1 MEIIFVLII
10 VGIIYFFGFRGL
22 FISFALLFVFLLYGG
37 VWGVLYVLFV
47 WWLYTKLKTR
57 KRQIALLATALVL
70 PFGDRILTNIE
81 GYYYIYNTPKPNDDI
96 EVSYPISLYNKAD
109 ELKDID
115 DFIGVKSFDAD
126 MYLIYNYYY
135 KTFSLNG
142 ITINK
147 LAFNKNNEIYSFTC
161 DVDENITKNIQKC
174 NTEKEKIVDKIKYR
188 VEREEEIKKLKSCNL
203 VEDFRNICK
212 KYEIA
217 KNADDFEY
225 ILEKE
230 INEGFF
236 VRIIDL
242 KMINQ
247 NTKELIYIQREV
259 RGKNGYAFPVPG
271 EYIRTLVRG
280 KEVVFDESQ
289 IYNEKLQTIFENA
302 REIRSIKWRKKA
314 KNTLNFSGV
323 FRIPR
328 V

>member
-1 MEIIFVLII
+1 MEIIFGLII
-10 VGIIYFFGFRGL
+10 VGIIYFFGFRGV

-47 WWLYTKLKTR
+47 WWLYTKLKIR

-115 DFIGVKSFDAD
+115 DFIGAKSFSQSPYVYFDF
-126 MYLIYNYYY
+126 L
-135 KTFSLNG
+135 LNG

-147 LAFNKNNEIYSFTC
+147 LAFDRNNEIYSFTC

-174 NTEKEKIVDKIKYR
+174 NTEKETIVDKIKYR
-188 VEREEEIKKLKSCNL
+188 VEREEELKRLKSCNL

-212 KYEIA
+212 KYEIT

-230 INEGFF
+230 INEGLF

-247 NTKELIYIQREV
+247 NTKDLIYIQREV

-271 EYIRTLVRG
+271 EYIRALEWG

-289 IYNEKLQTIFENA
+289 IYNEKLQTIFENIKD
-302 REIRSIKWRKKA
+302 IRRTRWE
-314 KNTLNFSGV
+314 
-323 FRIPR
+323 
-328 V
+328 

>member
-57 KRQIALLATALVL
+57 KRQIALLTTALVL

-81 GYYYIYNTPKPNDDI
+81 GYYYIYNTLKPNDDI

-109 ELKDID
+109 ELKNID
-115 DFIGVKSFDAD
+115 DFIGAKSFSQSPYVYFDF
-126 MYLIYNYYY
+126 L
-135 KTFSLNG
+135 LNG

-147 LAFNKNNEIYSFTC
+147 LAFNKNNQIYSFTC

-230 INEGFF
+230 INEGLF

-247 NTKELIYIQREV
+247 NTKELIYIKREV

-271 EYIRTLVRG
+271 EYIRALVRG

-302 REIRSIKWRKKA
+302 REIRSIKWRKK
-314 KNTLNFSGV
+314 
-323 FRIPR
+323 
-328 V
+328 

>member
-10 VGIIYFFGFRGL
+10 VGIIYFFGLRGL

-47 WWLYTKLKTR
+47 WWLYAKLKTR

-109 ELKDID
+109 ELEDID
-115 DFIGVKSFDAD
+115 DFIEVKSFSQSPAVYFDF
-126 MYLIYNYYY
+126 L
-135 KTFSLNG
+135 LNG

-147 LAFNKNNEIYSFTC
+147 LAFNKNNQIYSFTC

-217 KNADDFEY
+217 KNADNFEY

-230 INEGFF
+230 INKGFF

-271 EYIRTLVRG
+271 EYIRALVRG

-289 IYNEKLQTIFENA
+289 IYNEKLQTIFENIKD
-302 REIRSIKWRKKA
+302 IRRTRS
-314 KNTLNFSGV
+314 
-323 FRIPR
+323 
-328 V
+328 

>member
-1 MEIIFVLII
+1 MKIIFGLII
-10 VGIIYFFGFRGL
+10 VGIIYFFGLRGV
-22 FISFALLFVFLLYGG
+22 FISFALLFVFLLYGQ
-37 VWGVLYVLFV
+37 VLGVLYVLFV

-109 ELKDID
+109 ELKNID
-115 DFIGVKSFDAD
+115 DFIEIKSFSESPAVYFDF
-126 MYLIYNYYY
+126 L
-135 KTFSLNG
+135 LNG

-147 LAFNKNNEIYSFTC
+147 LAFNKNNQIYSFAC

-212 KYEIA
+212 KYEIT

-230 INEGFF
+230 INKGLF
-236 VRIIDL
+236 VTIIDL

-247 NTKELIYIQREV
+247 NTKELIYIKREV
-259 RGKNGYAFPVPG
+259 RGKNGYAFPVPS
-271 EYIRTLVRG
+271 EYIMALVRG
-280 KEVVFDESQ
+280 KEAVFDESQ
-289 IYNEKLQTIFENA
+289 IYNEKLQTIFENIKD
-302 REIRSIKWRKKA
+302 IRRTRWEYK
-314 KNTLNFSGV
+314 
-323 FRIPR
+323 
-328 V
+328 

>member
-10 VGIIYFFGFRGL
+10 VGIIYFFGFRGV

-57 KRQIALLATALVL
+57 KRQIALLTTALVL

-109 ELKDID
+109 ELKNID
-115 DFIGVKSFDAD
+115 DFIGAKSFSQSPYVYFDF
-126 MYLIYNYYY
+126 L
-135 KTFSLNG
+135 LNG

-147 LAFNKNNEIYSFTC
+147 LAFNKNNQIYSFTC

-212 KYEIA
+212 KYEIT

-230 INEGFF
+230 INEGLF

-242 KMINQ
+242 KMLNQ
-247 NTKELIYIQREV
+247 KTKELIYIKREV

-271 EYIRTLVRG
+271 EYIRALVRG

-289 IYNEKLQTIFENA
+289 IYNEKLQTIFENIKD
-302 REIRSIKWRKKA
+302 IRRTRWE
-314 KNTLNFSGV
+314 
-323 FRIPR
+323 
-328 V
+328 

>member
-1 MEIIFVLII
+1 MKIILGLII

-22 FISFALLFVFLLYGG
+22 FISFGFLFVFLFVFLFYGG

-109 ELKDID
+109 ELEDID
-115 DFIGVKSFDAD
+115 DFIEVKSFSQSPAVYFDF
-126 MYLIYNYYY
+126 L
-135 KTFSLNG
+135 LNG

-147 LAFNKNNEIYSFTC
+147 LAFNKNNEIYSFAC
-161 DVDENITKNIQKC
+161 DADENITKNIQKC

-212 KYEIA
+212 KYEIT

-230 INEGFF
+230 INEGLF

-271 EYIRTLVRG
+271 EYIRALEWG

-289 IYNEKLQTIFENA
+289 IYNEKLQTIFENIKD
-302 REIRSIKWRKKA
+302 IRRTRWE
-314 KNTLNFSGV
+314 
-323 FRIPR
+323 
-328 V
+328 

>member
-109 ELKDID
+109 ELEDID
-115 DFIGVKSFDAD
+115 DFIEVKSFSQSPAVYFDF
-126 MYLIYNYYY
+126 L
-135 KTFSLNG
+135 LNG

-147 LAFNKNNEIYSFTC
+147 LAFNKNNQIYSFAC
-161 DVDENITKNIQKC
+161 DADENITKNIQKC

-230 INEGFF
+230 INEGLF

-247 NTKELIYIQREV
+247 NTKELIYIKREV

-271 EYIRTLVRG
+271 EYIRALEWG
-280 KEVVFDESQ
+280 KEVIFDESQ
-289 IYNEKLQTIFENA
+289 IYNEKLQTIFENIKD
-302 REIRSIKWRKKA
+302 IRRTRWE
-314 KNTLNFSGV
+314 
-323 FRIPR
+323 
-328 V
+328 

>member
-22 FISFALLFVFLLYGG
+22 FISFGFLFGFLFVLSFVYLLYGG

-109 ELKDID
+109 ELEDID
-115 DFIGVKSFDAD
+115 DFIEVKSFSQSPAVYFDF
-126 MYLIYNYYY
+126 L
-135 KTFSLNG
+135 LNG

-147 LAFNKNNEIYSFTC
+147 LAFNKNNQIYSFTC

-230 INEGFF
+230 INEGIF

-247 NTKELIYIQREV
+247 NTKELIYIKREV

-271 EYIRTLVRG
+271 EYIRALEWG

-289 IYNEKLQTIFENA
+289 IYNEKLQTIFENIKD
-302 REIRSIKWRKKA
+302 IRRTS
-314 KNTLNFSGV
+314 S
-323 FRIPR
+323 
-328 V
+328 

>member
-10 VGIIYFFGFRGL
+10 VGIIYFFGLRGL

-109 ELKDID
+109 ELKNID
-115 DFIGVKSFDAD
+115 DFIGAKSFSQSPYVYFDF
-126 MYLIYNYYY
+126 L
-135 KTFSLNG
+135 LNG

-147 LAFNKNNEIYSFTC
+147 LAFNKNNQIYSFTC

-174 NTEKEKIVDKIKYR
+174 NTEKEKIVDKIKYQVKR
-188 VEREEEIKKLKSCNL
+188 DEEIKKLKSCNL

-212 KYEIA
+212 KYEIT

-230 INEGFF
+230 INEGLF

-259 RGKNGYAFPVPG
+259 RGKNGYTFPVPG
-271 EYIRTLVRG
+271 EYIRALEWG

-289 IYNEKLQTIFENA
+289 IYNEKLQTIFENIKD
-302 REIRSIKWRKKA
+302 IRRTRS
-314 KNTLNFSGV
+314 
-323 FRIPR
+323 
-328 V
+328 

>member
-10 VGIIYFFGFRGL
+10 VGIIYFFGLRGL
-22 FISFALLFVFLLYGG
+22 FISFGFLFGFLFVLSFVYLLYGG

-109 ELKDID
+109 ELKNID
-115 DFIGVKSFDAD
+115 DFIGVKSFSESPAVYFDF
-126 MYLIYNYYY
+126 L
-135 KTFSLNG
+135 LNG

-147 LAFNKNNEIYSFTC
+147 LAFTKNNQIYSFAC
-161 DVDENITKNIQKC
+161 DADENITKNIQKC

-188 VEREEEIKKLKSCNL
+188 VEREEEIKRLKSCNL

-212 KYEIA
+212 KYEIT

-247 NTKELIYIQREV
+247 KTKELIYIKREV

-271 EYIRTLVRG
+271 EYIRALEWG

-289 IYNEKLQTIFENA
+289 IYNEKLQTIFENIKD
-302 REIRSIKWRKKA
+302 IRRTRS
-314 KNTLNFSGV
+314 
-323 FRIPR
+323 
-328 V
+328 

>member
-1 MEIIFVLII
+1 M
-10 VGIIYFFGFRGL
+10 
-22 FISFALLFVFLLYGG
+22 FLLYGG

-126 MYLIYNYYY
+126 MYLIYNYYTPKY
-135 KTFSLNG
+135 IHLFSFDFIEAKSFSQSPYVYFDFLLNG

-271 EYIRTLVRG
+271 EYIRALEWG

-289 IYNEKLQTIFENA
+289 IYNEKLQTIFKNIKD
-302 REIRSIKWRKKA
+302 IRRTRS
-314 KNTLNFSGV
+314 
-323 FRIPR
+323 
-328 V
+328 

>member
-1 MEIIFVLII
+1 MEIIFGLII

-109 ELKDID
+109 ELEDID
-115 DFIGVKSFDAD
+115 DFIEVKSFSESPAVYFDF
-126 MYLIYNYYY
+126 L
-135 KTFSLNG
+135 LNG

-147 LAFNKNNEIYSFTC
+147 LAFNKNNEIYSFAC

-230 INEGFF
+230 INEGLF

-271 EYIRTLVRG
+271 EYIRALVRG

-289 IYNEKLQTIFENA
+289 IYNEKLQTIFENIKD
-302 REIRSIKWRKKA
+302 IRRTRS
-314 KNTLNFSGV
+314 
-323 FRIPR
+323 
-328 V
+328 

>member
-10 VGIIYFFGFRGL
+10 IIYFFGLRGL
-22 FISFALLFVFLLYGG
+22 FISFALLFVSLLYGG

-109 ELKDID
+109 ELEDID
-115 DFIGVKSFDAD
+115 DFIEVKSFSESPAVYFDF
-126 MYLIYNYYY
+126 L
-135 KTFSLNG
+135 LNG

-147 LAFNKNNEIYSFTC
+147 LAFNKNNQIYSFTC

-230 INEGFF
+230 ITEGLF

-247 NTKELIYIQREV
+247 NTKELIYIKREV

-271 EYIRTLVRG
+271 EYIRVLVRG

-289 IYNEKLQTIFENA
+289 IYNEKLQTIFENIKD
-302 REIRSIKWRKKA
+302 IRRTRWE
-314 KNTLNFSGV
+314 
-323 FRIPR
+323 
-328 V
+328 

>member
-1 MEIIFVLII
+1 MKIILGLII

-37 VWGVLYVLFV
+37 IWGVLYVLFV

-109 ELKDID
+109 ELEDID
-115 DFIGVKSFDAD
+115 DFIEVKSFSQSPAVYFDF
-126 MYLIYNYYY
+126 L
-135 KTFSLNG
+135 LNG

-230 INEGFF
+230 INEGLF

-247 NTKELIYIQREV
+247 NTKELIYIKREV

-271 EYIRTLVRG
+271 EYIRALVRG

-289 IYNEKLQTIFENA
+289 IYNEKLQTIFENIKD
-302 REIRSIKWRKKA
+302 IRRTRWE
-314 KNTLNFSGV
+314 
-323 FRIPR
+323 
-328 V
+328 

>member
-109 ELKDID
+109 ELEDID
-115 DFIGVKSFDAD
+115 DFIEVKSFSQSPAVYFDF
-126 MYLIYNYYY
+126 L
-135 KTFSLNG
+135 LNG

-230 INEGFF
+230 INEGLF

-242 KMINQ
+242 KMLNQ

-271 EYIRTLVRG
+271 EYIRALEWG

-289 IYNEKLQTIFENA
+289 IYNEKLQTIFENIKD
-302 REIRSIKWRKKA
+302 IRRTRWE
-314 KNTLNFSGV
+314 
-323 FRIPR
+323 
-328 V
+328 

>member
-47 WWLYTKLKTR
+47 WWLYTKLKTK

-109 ELKDID
+109 ELEDID
-115 DFIGVKSFDAD
+115 DFIEVKSFSQSPAVYFDF
-126 MYLIYNYYY
+126 L
-135 KTFSLNG
+135 LNG

-147 LAFNKNNEIYSFTC
+147 LAFTKNNQIYSFAC
-161 DVDENITKNIQKC
+161 DADENITKNIQKC

-230 INEGFF
+230 INEGLF

-242 KMINQ
+242 KMLNQ
-247 NTKELIYIQREV
+247 NTKELIYIKREV
-259 RGKNGYAFPVPG
+259 RGKNGYVFPVPG
-271 EYIRTLVRG
+271 EYIRALEWG

-289 IYNEKLQTIFENA
+289 IYNEKLQTIFENIKD
-302 REIRSIKWRKKA
+302 IRRTS
-314 KNTLNFSGV
+314 S
-323 FRIPR
+323 
-328 V
+328 

>member
-1 MEIIFVLII
+1 MEIIFGLII

-109 ELKDID
+109 ELEDID
-115 DFIGVKSFDAD
+115 DFIEVKSFSQSPAVYFDF
-126 MYLIYNYYY
+126 L
-135 KTFSLNG
+135 LNG

-174 NTEKEKIVDKIKYR
+174 NTEKEKNVEKIKNK

-230 INEGFF
+230 INEGLF

-271 EYIRTLVRG
+271 EYIRALVRG

-323 FRIPR
+323 LEPLR

>member
-10 VGIIYFFGFRGL
+10 VGIIYFFGLRGL
-22 FISFALLFVFLLYGG
+22 FISFALLFVYLLYGG

-109 ELKDID
+109 ELKNID
-115 DFIGVKSFDAD
+115 DFIGAKSFSQSPYVYFDF
-126 MYLIYNYYY
+126 L
-135 KTFSLNG
+135 LNG

-147 LAFNKNNEIYSFTC
+147 LAFTKNNQIYSFAC
-161 DVDENITKNIQKC
+161 DADENITKNIQKC
-174 NTEKEKIVDKIKYR
+174 NTEKEKIVDKIKYQVKR
-188 VEREEEIKKLKSCNL
+188 YEEIKKLKSCNL

-212 KYEIA
+212 KYEIT

-230 INEGFF
+230 INEGLF

-247 NTKELIYIQREV
+247 KTKELIYIKREV
-259 RGKNGYAFPVPG
+259 RGKNGYTFPVPG
-271 EYIRTLVRG
+271 EYIRALEWG

-289 IYNEKLQTIFENA
+289 IYNEKLQTIFKNIKD
-302 REIRSIKWRKKA
+302 IRRTRS
-314 KNTLNFSGV
+314 
-323 FRIPR
+323 
-328 V
+328 

>member
-1 MEIIFVLII
+1 M
-10 VGIIYFFGFRGL
+10 
-22 FISFALLFVFLLYGG
+22 FLLYGG

-109 ELKDID
+109 ELKNID
-115 DFIGVKSFDAD
+115 DFIGAKSFSESPAVYFDF
-126 MYLIYNYYY
+126 L
-135 KTFSLNG
+135 LNG

-271 EYIRTLVRG
+271 EYIRALEWG

-289 IYNEKLQTIFENA
+289 IYNEKLQTIFKNIKD
-302 REIRSIKWRKKA
+302 IRRTRS
-314 KNTLNFSGV
+314 
-323 FRIPR
+323 
-328 V
+328 

>member
-10 VGIIYFFGFRGL
+10 VGIIYFFGLRGV

-115 DFIGVKSFDAD
+115 DFIEVKSFSQSPAVYFDF
-126 MYLIYNYYY
+126 L
-135 KTFSLNG
+135 LNG

-147 LAFNKNNEIYSFTC
+147 LAFTKNNQIYSFAC
-161 DVDENITKNIQKC
+161 DADENITKNIQKC

-212 KYEIA
+212 KYEIT
-217 KNADDFEY
+217 KNADNFEY

-230 INEGFF
+230 INKGFF

-247 NTKELIYIQREV
+247 NTKELIYIKREV

-271 EYIRTLVRG
+271 EYIRALVRG

-289 IYNEKLQTIFENA
+289 IYNEKLQTIFENIKD
-302 REIRSIKWRKKA
+302 IRRTS
-314 KNTLNFSGV
+314 S
-323 FRIPR
+323 
-328 V
+328 

>member
-10 VGIIYFFGFRGL
+10 IIYFFGLRGL

-109 ELKDID
+109 ELKNID
-115 DFIGVKSFDAD
+115 DFIGAKSFSQSPAVYFDF
-126 MYLIYNYYY
+126 L
-135 KTFSLNG
+135 LNG

-147 LAFNKNNEIYSFTC
+147 LAFTKNNQIYSFAC
-161 DVDENITKNIQKC
+161 DADENITKNIQKC

-212 KYEIA
+212 KYEIT

-230 INEGFF
+230 INEGLF

-247 NTKELIYIQREV
+247 NTKELIYIKREV

-271 EYIRTLVRG
+271 EYIRALEWG

-289 IYNEKLQTIFENA
+289 IYNEKLQTIFENIKY
-302 REIRSIKWRKKA
+302 IRRTS
-314 KNTLNFSGV
+314 S
-323 FRIPR
+323 
-328 V
+328 

>member
-1 MEIIFVLII
+1 MKIILGLII

-109 ELKDID
+109 ELEDID
-115 DFIGVKSFDAD
+115 DFIEVKSFSQSPAVYFDF
-126 MYLIYNYYY
+126 L
-135 KTFSLNG
+135 LNG

-147 LAFNKNNEIYSFTC
+147 LAFTKNNQIYSFAC
-161 DVDENITKNIQKC
+161 DADENITKNIQKC
-174 NTEKEKIVDKIKYR
+174 NTEKEKIVDKIKYQVKR
-188 VEREEEIKKLKSCNL
+188 DEEIKKLKSCNL

-212 KYEIA
+212 KYEIT

-230 INEGFF
+230 INEGLF

-247 NTKELIYIQREV
+247 NTKELIYIKREV
-259 RGKNGYAFPVPG
+259 RGKNGYVFPVPG
-271 EYIRTLVRG
+271 EYIRALEWG

-289 IYNEKLQTIFENA
+289 IYNEKLQTIFENIKD
-302 REIRSIKWRKKA
+302 IRRTS
-314 KNTLNFSGV
+314 S
-323 FRIPR
+323 
-328 V
+328 

>member
-1 MEIIFVLII
+1 M
-10 VGIIYFFGFRGL
+10 

-47 WWLYTKLKTR
+47 WWLYTKLKIR

-109 ELKDID
+109 ELEDID
-115 DFIGVKSFDAD
+115 DFIEVKSFSQSPAVYFDF
-126 MYLIYNYYY
+126 L
-135 KTFSLNG
+135 LNG

-161 DVDENITKNIQKC
+161 DADENITKNIQKC

-230 INEGFF
+230 INKGFF

-271 EYIRTLVRG
+271 EYIRALVRG

-289 IYNEKLQTIFENA
+289 IYNEKLQTIFENIKD
-302 REIRSIKWRKKA
+302 IRRTRWE
-314 KNTLNFSGV
+314 
-323 FRIPR
+323 
-328 V
+328 

>member
-10 VGIIYFFGFRGL
+10 VGIIYFFGLRGL

-57 KRQIALLATALVL
+57 KREIALLATALVL

-109 ELKDID
+109 ELKNID
-115 DFIGVKSFDAD
+115 DFIGAKSFSQSP
-126 MYLIYNYYY
+126 YVY
-135 KTFSLNG
+135 FFFFLNG

-174 NTEKEKIVDKIKYR
+174 NTEKEKIVDKIKYQVKR
-188 VEREEEIKKLKSCNL
+188 DEEIKRLKSCNL

-212 KYEIA
+212 KYEIT

-230 INEGFF
+230 INEGLF

-247 NTKELIYIQREV
+247 NTKELIYIKREV

-271 EYIRTLVRG
+271 EYIRALEWG

-289 IYNEKLQTIFENA
+289 IYNEKLQTIFENIKD
-302 REIRSIKWRKKA
+302 IRRTRW
-314 KNTLNFSGV
+314 
-323 FRIPR
+323 
-328 V
+328 

>member
-1 MEIIFVLII
+1 MEIIFGLII
-10 VGIIYFFGFRGL
+10 VGIIYFFGLRGV

-57 KRQIALLATALVL
+57 KRQIALLATALAL

-109 ELKDID
+109 ELEDID
-115 DFIGVKSFDAD
+115 DFIGAKSFSQSPYVYFDF
-126 MYLIYNYYY
+126 L
-135 KTFSLNG
+135 LNG

-147 LAFNKNNEIYSFTC
+147 LAFNKNNQIYSFTC

-212 KYEIA
+212 KYEIT

-230 INEGFF
+230 INEGLF

-247 NTKELIYIQREV
+247 NTKELIYIKREV
-259 RGKNGYAFPVPG
+259 RGKNGYTFPVPG
-271 EYIRTLVRG
+271 EYIRALVRG

-289 IYNEKLQTIFENA
+289 IYNEKLQTIFENIKD
-302 REIRSIKWRKKA
+302 IRRTRS
-314 KNTLNFSGV
+314 
-323 FRIPR
+323 
-328 V
+328 

>member
-109 ELKDID
+109 ELEDID
-115 DFIGVKSFDAD
+115 DFIEVKSFSQSPAVYFDF
-126 MYLIYNYYY
+126 L
-135 KTFSLNG
+135 LNG

-147 LAFNKNNEIYSFTC
+147 LAFTKNNQIYSFAC
-161 DVDENITKNIQKC
+161 DADENITKNIQKC

-230 INEGFF
+230 INEGLF

-271 EYIRTLVRG
+271 EYIRALVRG

-289 IYNEKLQTIFENA
+289 IYNEKLQTIFKNIKD
-302 REIRSIKWRKKA
+302 IRRTRS
-314 KNTLNFSGV
+314 
-323 FRIPR
+323 
-328 V
+328 

>member
-1 MEIIFVLII
+1 MEIIFGLII

-37 VWGVLYVLFV
+37 IWGVLYVLFV

-109 ELKDID
+109 ELEDID
-115 DFIGVKSFDAD
+115 DFIEVKSFSQSPAVYFDF
-126 MYLIYNYYY
+126 L
-135 KTFSLNG
+135 LNG

-147 LAFNKNNEIYSFTC
+147 LAFNKNNQIYSFAC
-161 DVDENITKNIQKC
+161 DADENITKNIQKC

-230 INEGFF
+230 INKGFF

-271 EYIRTLVRG
+271 EYIRALVRG

-289 IYNEKLQTIFENA
+289 IYNEKLQTIFENIKD
-302 REIRSIKWRKKA
+302 IRRTRWE
-314 KNTLNFSGV
+314 
-323 FRIPR
+323 
-328 V
+328 

>member
-22 FISFALLFVFLLYGG
+22 FISFALLFVFLLYGQ

-109 ELKDID
+109 ELEDID
-115 DFIGVKSFDAD
+115 DFIEVKSFSQSPAVYFDF
-126 MYLIYNYYY
+126 L
-135 KTFSLNG
+135 LNG

-147 LAFNKNNEIYSFTC
+147 LAFNKNNQIYSFTC

-247 NTKELIYIQREV
+247 NTKELIYIKREV

-271 EYIRTLVRG
+271 EYIRALEWG

-289 IYNEKLQTIFENA
+289 IYNEKLQTIFENIKD
-302 REIRSIKWRKKA
+302 IRRTRWE
-314 KNTLNFSGV
+314 
-323 FRIPR
+323 
-328 V
+328 

>member
-1 MEIIFVLII
+1 MEIIFGLII
-10 VGIIYFFGFRGL
+10 VGIIYFFGLRGL

-109 ELKDID
+109 ELKNID
-115 DFIGVKSFDAD
+115 DFIGAKSFSESPAVYFDF
-126 MYLIYNYYY
+126 L
-135 KTFSLNG
+135 LNG

-147 LAFNKNNEIYSFTC
+147 LAFNKNNQIYSFTC

-174 NTEKEKIVDKIKYR
+174 NTEKEKIVDKIKYQVKR
-188 VEREEEIKKLKSCNL
+188 DEEIKRLKSCNL

-212 KYEIA
+212 KYEIT

-230 INEGFF
+230 INEGLF

-247 NTKELIYIQREV
+247 NAKELIYIKREV
-259 RGKNGYAFPVPG
+259 RGKNGYVFPVPG
-271 EYIRTLVRG
+271 EYIRALEWG

-289 IYNEKLQTIFENA
+289 IYNEKLQTIFENIKD
-302 REIRSIKWRKKA
+302 IRRTRS
-314 KNTLNFSGV
+314 
-323 FRIPR
+323 
-328 V
+328 

>member
-10 VGIIYFFGFRGL
+10 VGIIYFSGLRGL

-47 WWLYTKLKTR
+47 WWLYTKLKIR

-109 ELKDID
+109 ELEDID
-115 DFIGVKSFDAD
+115 DFIEVKSFNQSPAVYFDF
-126 MYLIYNYYY
+126 L
-135 KTFSLNG
+135 LNG

-147 LAFNKNNEIYSFTC
+147 LAFNKNNEIYSFAC
-161 DVDENITKNIQKC
+161 DADENITKNIQKC

-203 VEDFRNICK
+203 VEEFRNICK
-212 KYEIA
+212 KYEIT

-230 INEGFF
+230 INEGIF

-247 NTKELIYIQREV
+247 NTKELIYIKREV

-271 EYIRTLVRG
+271 EYIRALEWG

-289 IYNEKLQTIFENA
+289 IYNEKLQTIFENIKD
-302 REIRSIKWRKKA
+302 IRRTS
-314 KNTLNFSGV
+314 S
-323 FRIPR
+323 
-328 V
+328 

>member
-1 MEIIFVLII
+1 MEIIFGLII

-109 ELKDID
+109 ELEDID
-115 DFIGVKSFDAD
+115 DFIEVKSFSQSPAVYFDF
-126 MYLIYNYYY
+126 L
-135 KTFSLNG
+135 LNG

-147 LAFNKNNEIYSFTC
+147 LAFNKNNQIYSFAC
-161 DVDENITKNIQKC
+161 DADENITKNIQKC

-230 INEGFF
+230 INKGFF

-271 EYIRTLVRG
+271 EYIRALEWG

-289 IYNEKLQTIFENA
+289 IYNEKLQTIFENIKD
-302 REIRSIKWRKKA
+302 IRRTRWE
-314 KNTLNFSGV
+314 
-323 FRIPR
+323 
-328 V
+328 

>member
-1 MEIIFVLII
+1 MKIILGLII
-10 VGIIYFFGFRGL
+10 VGIIYFFGLRGV

-109 ELKDID
+109 ELEDID
-115 DFIGVKSFDAD
+115 DFIEVKSFSQSPAVYFDF
-126 MYLIYNYYY
+126 L
-135 KTFSLNG
+135 LNG

-147 LAFNKNNEIYSFTC
+147 LAFTKNNQIYSFAC
-161 DVDENITKNIQKC
+161 DADENITKNIQKC
-174 NTEKEKIVDKIKYR
+174 NTEKEKIVDKIKYQVKR
-188 VEREEEIKKLKSCNL
+188 DEEIKKLKSCNL

-212 KYEIA
+212 KYEIT

-230 INEGFF
+230 INEGLF

-247 NTKELIYIQREV
+247 NTKELIYIKREV
-259 RGKNGYAFPVPG
+259 RGKNGYVFPVPG
-271 EYIRTLVRG
+271 EYIRALEWG
-280 KEVVFDESQ
+280 KEVLFDESQ
-289 IYNEKLQTIFENA
+289 IYNEKLQTIFENIKD
-302 REIRSIKWRKKA
+302 IRRTS
-314 KNTLNFSGV
+314 S
-323 FRIPR
+323 
-328 V
+328 

>member
-109 ELKDID
+109 ELEDID
-115 DFIGVKSFDAD
+115 DFIEVKSFSQSPAVYFDF
-126 MYLIYNYYY
+126 L
-135 KTFSLNG
+135 LNG

-230 INEGFF
+230 INKGFF

-247 NTKELIYIQREV
+247 NTKELIYIKREV

-271 EYIRTLVRG
+271 EYIRALEWG

-289 IYNEKLQTIFENA
+289 IYNEKLQTIFENIKD
-302 REIRSIKWRKKA
+302 IRRTS
-314 KNTLNFSGV
+314 S
-323 FRIPR
+323 
-328 V
+328 

>member
-22 FISFALLFVFLLYGG
+22 FISFALLFVFLLYGQ

-109 ELKDID
+109 ELEDID
-115 DFIGVKSFDAD
+115 DFIEIKSFSQSPAVYFDF
-126 MYLIYNYYY
+126 L
-135 KTFSLNG
+135 LNG

-147 LAFNKNNEIYSFTC
+147 LAFNKNNEIYSFAC
-161 DVDENITKNIQKC
+161 DADENITKNIQKC

-230 INEGFF
+230 INKGFF
-236 VRIIDL
+236 VTIIDL

-271 EYIRTLVRG
+271 EYIRALVRG

-289 IYNEKLQTIFENA
+289 IYNEKLQTIFENIKD
-302 REIRSIKWRKKA
+302 IRRTRWE
-314 KNTLNFSGV
+314 
-323 FRIPR
+323 
-328 V
+328 

>member
-109 ELKDID
+109 ELEDID
-115 DFIGVKSFDAD
+115 DFIEVKSFSQSPAVYFDF
-126 MYLIYNYYY
+126 L
-135 KTFSLNG
+135 LNG

-147 LAFNKNNEIYSFTC
+147 LAFNKNNQIYSFAC

-230 INEGFF
+230 INKGFF

-271 EYIRTLVRG
+271 EYIRALEWG

-289 IYNEKLQTIFENA
+289 IYNEKLQTIFENIKD
-302 REIRSIKWRKKA
+302 IRRTRWE
-314 KNTLNFSGV
+314 
-323 FRIPR
+323 
-328 V
+328 

>member
-10 VGIIYFFGFRGL
+10 VGIIYFFGLRGV

-109 ELKDID
+109 ELEDID
-115 DFIGVKSFDAD
+115 DFIEVKSFSQSPAVYFDF
-126 MYLIYNYYY
+126 L
-135 KTFSLNG
+135 LNG

-147 LAFNKNNEIYSFTC
+147 LAFTKNNQIYSFTC

-212 KYEIA
+212 KYEIT

-271 EYIRTLVRG
+271 EYIRALVRG

-289 IYNEKLQTIFENA
+289 IYNEKLQTIFENIKD
-302 REIRSIKWRKKA
+302 IRRTRS
-314 KNTLNFSGV
+314 
-323 FRIPR
+323 
-328 V
+328 